1 MRRFFAHMRQ
11 KLCGGGVAPRYG
23 VESKDFAAD
32 FDGEEL
38 LDEFQVASIRALV
51 ELLAERLGAE
61 RAAALA
67 LRASQAFETEDSS
80 AMAFATATSLKP
92 DCALSIYVDWN
103 ASSEV
108 EWQVNRIFETLE
120 LPDRWRWAP
129 GEDRSMA
136 EALRVLENWLSLQG
150 YHLWHVLTDGDDMLA
165 FPVKTKDAVLAE
177 KLARE
182 GGMILFTLNDA
193 EPYYGFSSD

>member
-1 MRRFFAHMRQ
+1 
-11 KLCGGGVAPRYG
+11 
-23 VESKDFAAD
+23 
-32 FDGEEL
+32 
-38 LDEFQVASIRALV
+38 
-51 ELLAERLGAE
+51 
-61 RAAALA
+61 
-67 LRASQAFETEDSS
+67 
-80 AMAFATATSLKP
+80 
-92 DCALSIYVDWN
+92 
-103 ASSEV
+103 
-108 EWQVNRIFETLE
+108 
-120 LPDRWRWAP
+120 
-129 GEDRSMA
+129 MA